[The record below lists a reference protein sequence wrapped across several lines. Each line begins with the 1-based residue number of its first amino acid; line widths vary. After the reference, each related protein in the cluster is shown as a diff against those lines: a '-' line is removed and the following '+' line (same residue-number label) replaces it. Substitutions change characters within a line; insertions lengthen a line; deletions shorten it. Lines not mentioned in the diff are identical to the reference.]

1 VLQFSRQRSRFDI
14 LVLIESFYLCKKS
27 WQMSTQEIKQ
37 LLHESIENI
46 DDGEFLIAV
55 KQIIDRKYTPGT
67 VPNLSEWQLERIE
80 SSKEQIKHGKSLSN
94 NQADLLV
101 EKWLNE

>member
-1 VLQFSRQRSRFDI
+1 
-14 LVLIESFYLCKKS
+14 
-27 WQMSTQEIKQ
+27 MSTQEIKQ

-46 DDGEFLIAV
+46 DDGEFLLAV
-55 KQIIDRKYTPGT
+55 KQIIERKYTPGNI
-67 VPNLSEWQLERIE
+67 PALREWQLERIE
-80 SSKEQIKHGKSLSN
+80 ASKEQLKQGKSISN